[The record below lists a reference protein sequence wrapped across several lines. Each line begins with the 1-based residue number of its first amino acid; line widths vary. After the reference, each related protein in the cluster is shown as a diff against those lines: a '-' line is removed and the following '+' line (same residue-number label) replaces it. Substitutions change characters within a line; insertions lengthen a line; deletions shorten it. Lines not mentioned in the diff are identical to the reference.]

1 VRVAEIDRQTDRR
14 TDSDGATRRCP
25 RARCSRS
32 SRLDGRTRWRAVM
45 RRIASRDQTCSSSSS
60 RGSKQCCTHSVVS
73 IIHPRQ
79 RQHYPH
85 THTHTH
91 THSIVSC
98 YRRVIDA
105 PRTVREARSLC
116 NGRASIRL
124 SVCLPHR
131 CQQQRRPAGLLLS
144 AGVCTRYRSVAAR
157 APCCRHHAG
166 SVVSRTDGGGSA
178 QTCFTRPERSR
189 LMSAFDC

>member
-1 VRVAEIDRQTDRR
+1 MQYSADECASQRSTDRRTDGR

-25 RARCSRS
+25 RARCSGS

-60 RGSKQCCTHSVVS
+60 SRGSKHCCTHSVVS

-91 THSIVSC
+91 SIVSC

-105 PRTVREARSLC
+105 PRPVREAGSLC

-124 SVCLPHR
+124 SVCLSASSMPAATATGGFAAE
-131 CQQQRRPAGLLLS
+131 RR
-144 AGVCTRYRSVAAR
+144 
-157 APCCRHHAG
+157 
-166 SVVSRTDGGGSA
+166 
-178 QTCFTRPERSR
+178 R
-189 LMSAFDC
+189 LH